1 MAGSRIEWTGSTWN
15 PVTGCTKISAGC
27 KNCYAERMVERL
39 KKMGQP
45 NYRNGFEVTLHE
57 HVLNYPLSWKKPK
70 IIFVNSMSDL
80 FHEEVSDDFIFKV
93 FEIMNKAYWH
103 QFQILTKRSQRLK
116 NLAPLLNWPD
126 NIWAGVSVE
135 NEKVIDR
142 VDDLRFVPAVV
153 KFLSLEP
160 LLNSVADLDL
170 SNIDWVIVGGE
181 SGPGARIMRE
191 EWVIQI
197 KEQCNQLSTKFF
209 FKQWGGV
216 NKNKTGR
223 LLEGRTWDD
232 MPKPFVNSSY
242 KQAL

>member
-27 KNCYAERMVERL
+27 KNCYAERMAERL

-57 HVLNYPLSWKKPK
+57 HVLNYPLNWKKPK

-80 FHEEVSDDFIFKV
+80 FHEKVSDDFIFKV
-93 FEIMNKAYWH
+93 FEIMSKAYWH

-135 NEKVIDR
+135 NEKFIDR

-160 LLNSVADLDL
+160 LLNPVADLDL

-181 SGPGARIMRE
+181 SGPGARVMKE
-191 EWVIQI
+191 EWVMQI
-197 KEQCNQLSTKFF
+197 KKQCNEQSTKFF
-209 FKQWGGV
+209 FKQWGGI

-232 MPKPFVNSSY
+232 MPETIFNGRY